1 MNTLI
6 RIIALSALPLLAATA
21 AAEVTQDCIVEGTV
35 NKQKAREA
43 GKDVYLRFHSASRA
57 SNDASC
63 HLNRQGSRVV
73 FKEPRNALIENAPD
87 GATVQYR
94 YTELNHQQ
102 GQWTLLNV
110 SL

>member
-1 MNTLI
+1 MNTLTKVV
-6 RIIALSALPLLAATA
+6 ALSVLPLLSAGAW
-21 AAEVTQDCIVEGTV
+21 AEVTQDCIVEGTV
-35 NKQKAREA
+35 NKEKAREA
-43 GKDVYLRFHSASRA
+43 GKDVYVRFHSASRA
-57 SNDASC
+57 SEESSC
-63 HLNRQGSRVV
+63 RLNRRGNRVV

-102 GQWTLLNV
+102 GEWILLNV

>member
-1 MNTLI
+1 MKTLTKLV
-6 RIIALSALPLLAATA
+6 ALSVLPLLTA
-21 AAEVTQDCIVEGTV
+21 GAWAEVTQDCIVEGTV
-35 NKQKAREA
+35 NKQKARET
-43 GKDVYLRFHSASRA
+43 GKDVYVSFHSASRA
-57 SNDASC
+57 SDDASC
-63 HLNRQGSRVV
+63 QLNRRGSRVV

-102 GQWTLLNV
+102 GEWTLLNV